1 MLPVGGAVILGVVG
15 GLVGGPV
22 GLVAGANIGAAAALT
37 GETSANILYCT
48 IWQVWSNFCEKG
60 YHFIFVGKLHKNFFV

>member
-1 MLPVGGAVILGVVG
+1 MILGVVG

-37 GETSANILYCT
+37 GETSANIIILYYMAGLVKLLRKWIFILFLGESCT
-48 IWQVWSNFCEKG
+48 KS
-60 YHFIFVGKLHKNFFV
+60 FFV